1 MIRLLFFIFFEFIV
15 FIGIS
20 QTVVSGTITDETN
33 GENLP
38 YVTVVVKGTNVGVV
52 SNNYGFYSLTI
63 NKKYIE
69 NGKVTLVYSFVGY
82 DKIEKE
88 IEPNKDLNINIK
100 LIPSLIKLKSVEIKA
115 DAAIE
120 KQRIRSTS
128 MSATTVQ
135 TKSVK
140 HLPTIAGE
148 TDLIKIMQL
157 LPGVSGGGEGST
169 SLFVRGGD
177 ADQNL
182 VLLDEA
188 TVYNL
193 GHLFGFFSVFNTD
206 AISQLTMV
214 KGAFPSNYGGRLS
227 SILDVRMKD
236 GNTNKFH
243 GSGGVGLLSSRLML
257 EGPIV
262 KDKLTFLIAGR
273 RTYIDKVFATIKY
286 NLPYYFYDINAKLN
300 YKFSDKDRLYYSFY
314 MGRDVLDIDESKFNK
329 NNKDD
334 STNTND
340 GSGLNF
346 GFTLG
351 NMTHTL
357 RWNHIYNSKLFS
369 NLSVILTDFDYKI
382 SGVLDNNTLH
392 INSKIFDMGVKMDFD
407 YFRNNKNHIKYGG
420 SYISH
425 NFEPNIIN
433 TSGEIASL
441 LKSNRGDA
449 MYTHEFALYALNDFE
464 ISPSFRLNY
473 GLRFS
478 GVGVVG
484 KLYAGLEPRLALR
497 YLYNDNNSFKIS
509 YSRMKQYMHRV
520 ASSTIALPTDLWY
533 PVTKNVKPQIADQ
546 IAAGYNHLFVKRNI
560 TFEVEVFYK
569 KMQNLIEYR
578 EGANLILNN
587 HYEDE
592 LLAGSGNAYG
602 AEFLL
607 RKERGRL
614 NGWISYTLSKSTRR
628 FDELNKGKTFPA
640 KYDRRHNI
648 SIVLN
653 YEISKRWLLS
663 AVWVYQ
669 TGSKFTAQ
677 IGQYLMPNSTMTGVD
692 IVPIYTDRNA
702 VEMAPSHRLD
712 INITLLPKK
721 NSKFNGELS
730 FGGYNIYNRAQPY
743 RINIVSNDNGTGYK
757 YQQPGLFGFI
767 PSVSYNFNF

>member
-1 MIRLLFFIFFEFIV
+1 MKLILFALLV
-15 FIGIS
+15 FSAINSVG
-20 QTVVSGTITDETN
+20 QNVVSGTVSDESS
-33 GENLP
+33 GETLP
-38 YVTVVVKGTNVGVV
+38 YVTVVIKGTNVGVV
-52 SNNYGFYSLTI
+52 TNNYGFYSLTI
-63 NKKYIE
+63 DSKYLE
-69 NGKVTLVYSFVGY
+69 NEKITLVYSFVGY
-82 DKIEKE
+82 DKSEKE
-88 IEPNKDLNINIK
+88 IEISKNLKLNIK
-100 LIPSLIKLKSVEIKA
+100 LKPSLIKLKSVEIKA
-115 DAAIE
+115 DATIE
-120 KQRIRSTS
+120 KQRIRSTA
-128 MSATTVQ
+128 MSTTTVQ

-140 HLPTIAGE
+140 YLPTIAGE

-206 AISQLTMV
+206 AISQLTMI

-243 GSGGVGLLSSRLML
+243 GSGGIGLLSSRLML
-257 EGPIV
+257 EGPII
-262 KDKLTFLIAGR
+262 KDKLTFVVAAR
-273 RTYIDKVFATIKY
+273 RTYIDKVFATIQY

-329 NNKDD
+329 KNQDD
-334 STNTND
+334 STNTSD
-340 GSGLNF
+340 GTGLNF

-369 NLSVILTDFDYKI
+369 NTSVIMTDFDYKI
-382 SGVLDNNTLH
+382 NGVLEKNTLS
-392 INSKIFDMGVKMDFD
+392 INSKIFDVGVKMDFD
-407 YFRNNKNHIKYGG
+407 YFRNNLNHIKYGA

-425 NFEPNIIN
+425 NFKPNIIS
-433 TSGEIASL
+433 TTGDIASL
-441 LKSNRGDA
+441 LKSNEGNP
-449 MYTHEFALYALNDFE
+449 MYTHEFALYALNDQE
-464 ISPSFRLNY
+464 LSPSFKLNY

-484 KLYAGLEPRLALR
+484 KVYAGLEPRIALR
-497 YLYNDNNSFKIS
+497 YLLNNNNSFKIS

-520 ASSTIALPTDLWY
+520 SSSTIALPTDLWY

-546 IAAGYNHLFVKRNI
+546 IAAGYNHLFVKHNI

-569 KMQNLIEYR
+569 SMQNLIEYR

-587 HYEDE
+587 NYEAE
-592 LLAGSGNAYG
+592 LLAGTGKAYG

-614 NGWISYTLSKSTRR
+614 NGWISYTLSKTTRH
-628 FDELNKGKTFPA
+628 FDKLNKGKVFPA

-653 YEISKRWLLS
+653 YEISKRWLFS

-692 IVPIYTDRNA
+692 IVPIYTERNA
-702 VEMAPSHRLD
+702 VEMAPSHRFD
-712 INITLLPKK
+712 INFTLKPKK
-721 NSKFNGELS
+721 QGKFNGELS

-767 PSVSYNFNF
+767 PSVAYNFNF

>member
-1 MIRLLFFIFFEFIV
+1 MKLLIIV
-15 FIGIS
+15 FLELITLVGIS
-20 QTVVSGTITDETN
+20 QGVVSGTITDETN
-33 GENLP
+33 GETLP
-38 YVTVVVKGTNVGVV
+38 YVTIVVKGTNSGVV
-52 SNNYGFYSLTI
+52 TNVYGFYSLTI
-63 NKKYIE
+63 DRKYVKD
-69 NGKVTLVYSFVGY
+69 GKISLVYSFVGY

-88 IEPNKDLNINIK
+88 IEFSKNIK
-100 LIPSLIKLKSVEIKA
+100 LNIKLRPSLIKLKSVEIRA
-115 DAAIE
+115 DATIE

-243 GSGGVGLLSSRLML
+243 GSGGIGLLSSRLML
-257 EGPIV
+257 EGPII
-262 KDKLTFLIAGR
+262 KDKLTFVVAAR
-273 RTYIDKVFATIKY
+273 RTYIDKVFATINY
-286 NLPYYFYDINAKLN
+286 NLPYYFYDLNAKLN

-314 MGRDVLDIDESKFNK
+314 MGRDVLDIEESEFNK
-329 NNKDD
+329 GNQGD
-334 STNTND
+334 SASTSE

-369 NLSVILTDFDYKI
+369 NVSVILTDFDYNI
-382 SGVLDNNTLH
+382 NGVFDENNLH
-392 INSKIFDMGVKMDFD
+392 INSKIFDIGAKMDFD
-407 YFRNNKNHIKYGG
+407 YFRNNKNHIKYGA

-425 NFEPNIIN
+425 NFKPNIII
-433 TSGEIASL
+433 TSGDIASL
-441 LKSNRGDA
+441 LKSDDGNP
-449 MYTHEFALYALNDFE
+449 MYTHEFALYALNDQE
-464 ISPSFRLNY
+464 ISPSFKLNY

-484 KLYAGLEPRLALR
+484 KIYAGLEPRIALR
-497 YLYNDNNSFKIS
+497 YLLNDNNSFKIS

-520 ASSTIALPTDLWY
+520 ASSSIALPTDLWY
-533 PVTKNVKPQIADQ
+533 PVTKNVSPQIADQ
-546 IAAGYNHLFVKRNI
+546 IAAGYNHLFVKHNL
-560 TFEVEVFYK
+560 TFEFEIFYK

-587 HYEDE
+587 NYEAE
-592 LLAGSGNAYG
+592 LLAGTGKAYG

-614 NGWISYTLSKSTRR
+614 NGWVSYTLSKTTRY
-628 FDELNKGKTFPA
+628 FDELNKGKVFPA

-653 YEISKRWLLS
+653 YEISKRWLFS

-669 TGSKFTAQ
+669 TGSRFTAQ
-677 IGQYLMPNSTMTGVD
+677 IGQYLMPNSSMTGVD

-712 INITLLPKK
+712 INFTLLPKK
-721 NSKFNGELS
+721 KGKFNGELS
-730 FGGYNIYNRAQPY
+730 FGAYNIYNRAQPY
-743 RINIVSNDNGTGYK
+743 RVNIVANNNGIGYK

-767 PSVSYNFNF
+767 PSVAYNFNF

>member
-1 MIRLLFFIFFEFIV
+1 MRFLEILFLLFIP
-15 FIGIS
+15 FIGYNQRVI
-20 QTVVSGTITDETN
+20 SGTITDETN
-33 GENLP
+33 GETLP
-38 YVTVVVKGTNVGVV
+38 YVTVVVKGTNSGVV
-52 SNNYGFYSLTI
+52 TNVYGFYSLTI
-63 NKKYIE
+63 DKKYIE
-69 NGKVTLVYSFVGY
+69 GGKVTLIYSFVGY

-88 IEPNKDLNINIK
+88 VEIAKDIKLNISLK
-100 LIPSLIKLKSVEIKA
+100 PSLIKLKSVEIRA
-115 DAAIE
+115 DATIE
-120 KQRIRSTS
+120 KQRIRSTA

-140 HLPTIAGE
+140 YLPTIAGE

-236 GNTNKFH
+236 GNSNKFH
-243 GSGGVGLLSSRLML
+243 GSGGIGLLSSRLML
-257 EGPIV
+257 EGPII
-262 KDKLTFLIAGR
+262 KDKLSFVVAAR
-273 RTYIDKVFATIKY
+273 RTYIDKVFATINY
-286 NLPYYFYDINAKLN
+286 NLPYYFYDLNAKLN
-300 YKFSDKDRLYYSFY
+300 YKFSDKDRLFYSFY
-314 MGRDVLDIDESKFNK
+314 MGRDVLDIEESEINK
-329 NNKDD
+329 NNQDD
-334 STNTND
+334 STNTAD
-340 GSGLNF
+340 GTGLNF

-369 NLSVILTDFDYKI
+369 NVSVIFTDFDYNI
-382 SGVLDNNTLH
+382 NGALDKNILH

-407 YFRNNKNHIKYGG
+407 YYRNNNNHIKYGA
-420 SYISH
+420 SYVSH
-425 NFEPNIIN
+425 NFKPNIIS
-433 TSGEIASL
+433 TSGDIASL
-441 LKSNRGDA
+441 LKSNEGNP
-449 MYTHEFALYALNDFE
+449 MYTHEFAFYALNDHE
-464 ISPSFRLNY
+464 LSPSFKLNY
-473 GLRFS
+473 GLRLS

-484 KLYAGLEPRLALR
+484 KLYAGLEPRIAFR

-546 IAAGYNHLFVKRNI
+546 IAAGYNHLFVKYNV
-560 TFEVEVFYK
+560 TFEFEVFYK

-592 LLAGSGNAYG
+592 LLAGTGQAYG

-614 NGWISYTLSKSTRR
+614 NGWISYTLSKTTRH
-628 FDELNKGKTFPA
+628 FDELNKGKVFPA

-653 YEISKRWLLS
+653 YEISKRWLFS

-712 INITLLPKK
+712 INITLKPKK
-721 NSKFNGELS
+721 QGKFNGELS

-743 RINIVSNDNGTGYK
+743 RINVVANDNGTGYK

-767 PSVSYNFNF
+767 PSVAYNFNF

>member
-1 MIRLLFFIFFEFIV
+1 MKIILSLLLLLFTLNSFGQFVI
-15 FIGIS
+15 
-20 QTVVSGTITDETN
+20 SGTVSDEST
-33 GENLP
+33 GEILP
-38 YVTVVVKGTNVGVV
+38 YVTVVIKSTNVGVV
-52 SNNYGFYSLTI
+52 TNNYGFYSLTI
-63 NKKYIE
+63 DTKYIN
-69 NGKVTLVYSFVGY
+69 NGKTILVYSFVGY

-88 IEPNKDLNINIK
+88 VEIKENLKLNIK
-100 LIPSLIKLKSVEIKA
+100 LKSSLIKLKSVEIMA
-115 DAAIE
+115 DASIE
-120 KQRIRSTS
+120 KQRIRSTA
-128 MSATTVQ
+128 MSTTTVQ

-227 SILDVRMKD
+227 SILDVKMKD
-236 GNTNKFH
+236 GNTNQFH
-243 GSGGVGLLSSRLML
+243 GSGGIGLLSSRLML

-262 KDKLTFLIAGR
+262 KNKLSFLVAAR
-273 RTYIDKVFATIKY
+273 RTYIDKVFSAINF

-300 YKFSDKDRLYYSFY
+300 YKFSDKDRLFYSFY
-314 MGRDVLDIDESKFNK
+314 IGRDVLDIDESKLNK
-329 NNKDD
+329 NNEED
-334 STNTND
+334 SANINE

-357 RWNHIYNSKLFS
+357 RWNHIYNSQLFS
-369 NLSVILTDFDYKI
+369 NISVIMTDFDYNI
-382 SGVLDNNTLH
+382 SGVMDNNILH
-392 INSKIFDMGVKMDFD
+392 INSKIYDVGTKIDFD
-407 YFRNNKNHIKYGG
+407 YFRNNNNHIKYGA

-425 NFEPNIIN
+425 NFKPNIVS
-433 TSGEIASL
+433 TSGDISEL
-441 LKSNRGDA
+441 LKSNKGTP
-449 MYTHEFALYALNDFE
+449 MFTHEFALYALNDHE
-464 ISPSFRLNY
+464 ISPSLRLNF
-473 GLRFS
+473 GLRIS
-478 GVGVVG
+478 GAGVKG
-484 KLYAGLEPRLALR
+484 KLYAGLEPRIAFR
-497 YLYNDNNSFKIS
+497 YLKNANNSFKIS

-520 ASSTIALPTDLWY
+520 SSSTIALPTDLWY

-546 IAAGYNHLFVKRNI
+546 IALGYNHLFIKHNI

-569 KMQNLIEYR
+569 NMQNLIEYR
-578 EGANLILNN
+578 EGAKLILNN
-587 HYEDE
+587 NYEKE
-592 LLAGSGNAYG
+592 LLAGTGKAYG
-602 AEFLL
+602 AEFLI

-614 NGWISYTLSKSTRR
+614 NGWISYTLSKTTRH
-628 FDELNKGKTFPA
+628 FDELNNGKTFPA

-653 YEISKRWLLS
+653 YEISKRWLFS

-692 IVPIYTDRNA
+692 VVPLYTDRNA
-702 VEMAPSHRLD
+702 VEMAPSHRFD
-712 INITLLPKK
+712 INITLKPKK
-721 NSKFNGELS
+721 KRKFNGEFS
-730 FGGYNIYNRAQPY
+730 FGGYNVYNRAQPY
-743 RINIVSNDNGTGYK
+743 RINIEPNDNGTGYK

-767 PSVSYNFNF
+767 PSIAYNFNF